1 MPCEGKAPLE
11 VRAAKLKE
19 AITSNP
25 LLVDP
30 SRSPAEKRQAYQM
43 LLAVADVFAT
53 SIMDL
58 AVPAKGD
65 AFTIDT
71 GSATPIK
78 ARPFKM
84 GRKEIEF
91 LNITILG

>member
-1 MPCEGKAPLE
+1 
-11 VRAAKLKE
+11 
-19 AITSNP
+19 
-25 LLVDP
+25 
-30 SRSPAEKRQAYQM
+30 M

-84 GRKEIEF
+84 GRKEVEF
-91 LNITILG
+91 LNVTILG